1 MRRAG
6 LNLVVAAALVVA
18 MLVGGT
24 AVVLGA
30 IGSRPQG
37 ESLVPPAADGGPDG
51 RLAVAGPWVQA
62 DDPNDAGEL
71 AGWAAGHFPGR
82 LVTLPNVANAAKV
95 TGAAGVAAYRGGIT
109 WYRTTLTAPRTGSF
123 ALRFESVHH
132 VAEVWLDGQL
142 LGKHTGAY
150 LPFEFT
156 LRLRE
161 GVPHRLVVKAD
172 YRFPSRQKREG
183 WHRTW
188 FNYGGINREVTL
200 RPLGRS
206 ELEAPA
212 LRTRLAG
219 RSAGAARPSGLVAR
233 EVHVG
238 RSAGAARLAHAAG
251 PATPTAH
258 PARAIVDVSV
268 VVRNRSDWARTLQVR
283 GTLRRRGAG
292 PELVFPKVRVGGGET
307 RRVTTRVEIKR
318 PALWAPGS
326 PSLYALHL
334 AVAGE
339 SAWDDQVGLREI
351 RREGGAVLLNG
362 KRLRL
367 HGASINED
375 AEGHGDALTSADMD
389 AIVRELQ
396 ALGANATRAQHAL
409 SAPLLERLD
418 RAGIMVWQ
426 GVGPVDAPGAW
437 TTHTP
442 ALAHAARERVRVS
455 VRQEQLHPSV
465 IAWNLVNEIA
475 GNGHDASQV
484 AYVRDMA
491 RELHHRDPGRLV
503 AVDLWGSHPPQGVGA
518 IYRDVDAVALTNYVG
533 WYEGGDES
541 RADITA
547 RLHDTAVGF
556 TRIFKDKVL
565 LVSEFGAEANGS
577 NATDTPGGYDYQ
589 SWLLRRHI
597 ATYRAIP
604 RLSGMLVWNLKDFG
618 VAPTFAGGSI
628 SSVIPGI
635 HIERGLNTKGLFDY
649 AGRPK
654 PAVAAVRRAFAPL
667 GTGLN

>member
-1 MRRAG
+1 LQRTG
-6 LNLVVAAALVVA
+6 LKLAVAAALVVA
-18 MLVGGT
+18 ILVGGT

-30 IGSRPQG
+30 IGSRPVG
-37 ESLVPPAADGGPDG
+37 ESLVPPAASGGPDG

-62 DDPNDAGEL
+62 LDPDDTGEL
-71 AGWAAGHFPGR
+71 AGWAAGHFPGQ
-82 LVTLPNVANAAKV
+82 LVTLPHVANAANV
-95 TGAAGVAAYRGGIT
+95 IGAAGVAAYRGGIA

-132 VAEVWLDGQL
+132 VAEVWLDGRL
-142 LGKHTGAY
+142 LGTHTGAY
-150 LPFEFT
+150 LPFEFN

-161 GVPHRLVVKAD
+161 GVAHRLVVKAD

-212 LRTRLAG
+212 LRTQL
-219 RSAGAARPSGLVAR
+219 SDGAATVDIDVLVHNRADRAR
-233 EVHVG
+233 
-238 RSAGAARLAHAAG
+238 S
-251 PATPTAH
+251 
-258 PARAIVDVSV
+258 
-268 VVRNRSDWARTLQVR
+268 LQVR
-283 GTLRRRGAG
+283 GTLRHDGSG
-292 PELVFPKVRVGGGET
+292 PALVFPRVRVGAGET
-307 RRVTTRVEIKR
+307 RRVATRVVIKA

-334 AVAGE
+334 DVPGE
-339 SAWDDQVGLREI
+339 SAWDDYVGLREI
-351 RREGGAVLLNG
+351 RRDGEKMLLNG
-362 KRLRL
+362 RQLRL

-389 AIVRELQ
+389 AVVHDLKAI
-396 ALGANATRAQHAL
+396 GANATRAQHAL

-437 TTHTP
+437 TSSTP
-442 ALAHAARERVRVS
+442 ALAHAARERVRAS

-484 AYVRDMA
+484 AYVSDMA
-491 RELHHRDPGRLV
+491 RELHRRDPGRLV
-503 AVDLWGSHPPQGVGA
+503 AVDLWGAHPPSSPGA
-518 IYRDVDAVALTNYVG
+518 IYRDVDAVALTNYIG
-533 WYEGGDES
+533 WYEGADETRS
-541 RADITA
+541 QIAS
-547 RLHDTAVGF
+547 RLHDTAAGF
-556 TRIFKDKVL
+556 TKTFKGKVL
-565 LVSEFGAEANGS
+565 LVSEFGAEANGA
-577 NATDTPGGYDYQ
+577 NLTDAPGGYAYQ

-597 ATYRAIP
+597 KTYASMP
-604 RLSGMLVWNLKDFG
+604 ALSGMLVWNLRDFG

-628 SSVIPGI
+628 SSVVPGI

-649 AGRPK
+649 AGHPK
-654 PAVAAVRRAFAPL
+654 PAAQAVRAAFAAL
-667 GTGLN
+667 H

>member
-1 MRRAG
+1 MRHTG
-6 LNLVVAAALVVA
+6 LKLAVAAALALA
-18 MLVGGT
+18 MLIGGT

-30 IGSRPQG
+30 IGSRTQG
-37 ESLVPPAADGGPDG
+37 ESLVPPAADGGPNG
-51 RLAVAGPWVQA
+51 RLAVAGPWLQA
-62 DDPNDAGEL
+62 LDPDDAGEL

-82 LVTLPNVANAAKV
+82 LVTVPNVANAAHI
-95 TGAAGVAAYRGGIT
+95 TGAAGVAAHRGGIA

-132 VAEVWLDGQL
+132 VAQVWLDGQL
-142 LGKHTGAY
+142 LGSHTGVY

-206 ELEAPA
+206 ELKAPA
-212 LRTRLAG
+212 VRTRLS
-219 RSAGAARPSGLVAR
+219 R
-233 EVHVG
+233 
-238 RSAGAARLAHAAG
+238 
-251 PATPTAH
+251 
-258 PARAIVDVSV
+258 ARAIVDVSV
-268 VVRNRSDWARTLQVR
+268 MVHNRSDWARTLQVR
-283 GTLRRRGAG
+283 GTLRHRGSG
-292 PELVFPKVRVGGGET
+292 PGLVFPKVRVGGGET
-307 RRVTTRVEIKR
+307 RRVTVRVVIND

-334 AVAGE
+334 AVVGE
-339 SAWDDQVGLREI
+339 SAWDDRVGLREI
-351 RREGGAVLLNG
+351 RRDGGDVLLNG

-375 AEGHGDALTSADMD
+375 AKGHGDALTSADMD
-389 AIVRELQ
+389 AIVRRLQ

-409 SAPLLERLD
+409 SVPLLERLD

-437 TTHTP
+437 TSHTP
-442 ALAHAARERVRVS
+442 ALAHAARERVRAS
-455 VRQEQLHPSV
+455 VRQLQLHPSV

-491 RELHHRDPGRLV
+491 RELHRRDPGRLV
-503 AVDLWGSHPPQGVGA
+503 AVDLWGPHPPNVLGA

-533 WYEGGDES
+533 WYDGGDES
-541 RADITA
+541 RAEITA
-547 RLHDTAVGF
+547 QLHDTAVGF
-556 TRIFKDKVL
+556 TKIFKDKVL
-565 LVSEFGAEANGS
+565 IVSEFGAEANAS
-577 NATDTPGGYDYQ
+577 NPSATPGGYGYQ

-597 ATYRAIP
+597 ATYRALP
-604 RLSGMLVWNLKDFG
+604 RLSGMLVWNLQDFG

-649 AGRPK
+649 AGHPK

-667 GTGLN
+667 GTGLD

>member
-1 MRRAG
+1 MRRMRHAG
-6 LNLVVAAALVVA
+6 LKVATAVALVVA
-18 MLVGGT
+18 MLAGGT

-30 IGSRPQG
+30 IASRSHD
-37 ESLVPPAADGGPDG
+37 ESLMLPAAHGGPGG
-51 RLAVAGPWVQA
+51 RLAVAGPWLRA
-62 DDPNDAGEL
+62 LDPDDAGEL

-95 TGAAGVAAYRGGIT
+95 TGAAGVAAHRGGIA
-109 WYRTTLTAPRTGSF
+109 WYRTTLTAPHTGSF

-132 VAEVWLDGQL
+132 VAQVWLDGQL
-142 LGKHTGAY
+142 LGTHTGAY

-161 GVPHRLVVKAD
+161 GVPHRLVIKAD

-212 LRTRLAG
+212 LRTRLS
-219 RSAGAARPSGLVAR
+219 RGA
-233 EVHVG
+233 
-238 RSAGAARLAHAAG
+238 
-251 PATPTAH
+251 
-258 PARAIVDVSV
+258 AIVDASV
-268 VVRNRSDWARTLQVR
+268 LVHNRSDWARTLQVR
-283 GTLRRRGAG
+283 GTLSRRGSG
-292 PELVFPKVRVGGGET
+292 PNLVFSPVRVGGGET
-307 RRVTTRVEIKR
+307 RRVSARVEIKY

-351 RREGGAVLLNG
+351 RREEGVVLLNG
-362 KRLRL
+362 ERLRL

-375 AEGHGDALTSADMD
+375 AEGHGDALTGADMD

-396 ALGANATRAQHAL
+396 AVGANATRAQHAL

-437 TTHTP
+437 TSHTP

-491 RELHHRDPGRLV
+491 RELHQRDPGRLV
-503 AVDLWGSHPPQGVGA
+503 AVDLWGPHPPAVPGA

-547 RLHDTAVGF
+547 RLHDTAAGF
-556 TRIFKDKVL
+556 TKIFKDKVL
-565 LVSEFGAEANGS
+565 IVSEFGAEANGS
-577 NATDTPGGYDYQ
+577 NASDTPGGYDYQ

-597 ATYRAIP
+597 ATYRANP
-604 RLSGMLVWNLKDFG
+604 RLSGMLVWNLRDFG

-649 AGRPK
+649 AGHPK

-667 GTGLN
+667 GTGLD

>member
-1 MRRAG
+1 MRHPG
-6 LNLVVAAALVVA
+6 LKLAVAAALAVA

-37 ESLVPPAADGGPDG
+37 ESLVPAAAHGGPDG
-51 RLAVAGPWVQA
+51 RLAVAGPWVRA
-62 DDPNDAGEL
+62 SDPGDTGEL

-82 LVTLPNVANAAKV
+82 LVTVPNVANAAQV
-95 TGAAGVAAYRGGIT
+95 TGAAGVAAYRGGIA

-132 VAEVWLDGQL
+132 VAQVWLDGQL
-142 LGKHTGAY
+142 LGTHTGAY

-206 ELEAPA
+206 ELEAPT
-212 LRTRLAG
+212 LRTRLPVAAPAG
-219 RSAGAARPSGLVAR
+219 GDAREARP
-233 EVHVG
+233 
-238 RSAGAARLAHAAG
+238 AA
-251 PATPTAH
+251 AT
-258 PARAIVDVSV
+258 VDVSV
-268 VVRNRSDWARTLQVR
+268 LVHNRSDWARTLQVR
-283 GTLRRRGAG
+283 GTLRHRGSG
-292 PELVFPKVRVGGGET
+292 PNLVFSPVRVGGGET
-307 RRVTTRVEIKR
+307 RRVAARVEIKD

-334 AVAGE
+334 AVTGE
-339 SAWDDQVGLREI
+339 SAWDDHVGLREI
-351 RREGGAVLLNG
+351 RRAGDAVLLNG

-389 AIVRELQ
+389 AIVRELK
-396 ALGANATRAQHAL
+396 AVGANATRAQHAL

-437 TTHTP
+437 TSSTP
-442 ALAHAARERVRVS
+442 ALAHAARERVRAS

-484 AYVRDMA
+484 AYVSEMA
-491 RELHHRDPGRLV
+491 RELHQRDPGRLV
-503 AVDLWGSHPPQGVGA
+503 AVDLWGSHPPSEVGA

-541 RADITA
+541 RAHITS

-556 TRIFKDKVL
+556 TTIFKDKVL
-565 LVSEFGAEANGS
+565 IVSEFGAEANGA
-577 NATDTPGGYDYQ
+577 NPTDTPGGYDYQ
-589 SWLLRRHI
+589 AWLLRRHI
-597 ATYRAIP
+597 ATYRALP

-649 AGRPK
+649 AGHPK

-667 GTGLN
+667 GTGLS

>member
-1 MRRAG
+1 MRGAG
-6 LNLVVAAALVVA
+6 RKMVAAAVLVVA

-30 IGSRPQG
+30 IGSRTQD
-37 ESLVPPAADGGPDG
+37 ESLVSPAADGGPAG
-51 RLAVAGPWVQA
+51 RLAVAGSWLRA
-62 DDPNDAGEL
+62 GDPDDAGEL

-82 LVTLPNVANAAKV
+82 PVTVPNVANAAKI
-95 TGAAGVAAYRGGIT
+95 TGAEGVAAHRGGIA
-109 WYRTTLTAPRTGSF
+109 WYRTTLTAPRTGSY

-132 VAEVWLDGQL
+132 VAQVWLDGQL
-142 LGKHTGAY
+142 LGTHTGVY

-172 YRFPSRQKREG
+172 YRFPVRQKRAG

-206 ELEAPA
+206 ELQAPA
-212 LRTRLAG
+212 LRTRI
-219 RSAGAARPSGLVAR
+219 SDP
-233 EVHVG
+233 
-238 RSAGAARLAHAAG
+238 
-251 PATPTAH
+251 AH
-258 PARAIVDVSV
+258 PRAATVDVSV
-268 VVRNRSDWARTLQVR
+268 MVHNRSDWARMLQVR
-283 GTLRRRGAG
+283 GTLRRRGSG
-292 PELVFPKVRVGGGET
+292 PELVFPKVRVEGNRT
-307 RRVTTRVEIKR
+307 RRVTARVTIKD

-339 SAWDDQVGLREI
+339 SAWDARVGLREI
-351 RREGGAVLLNG
+351 RRDGGAVLLNG

-375 AEGHGDALTSADMD
+375 AKGRGDALTGADMD
-389 AIVRELQ
+389 AIVRELR

-409 SAPLLERLD
+409 SVPLLERLD

-437 TTHTP
+437 TSHTP
-442 ALAHAARERVRVS
+442 TLAHAARARVRAS
-455 VRQEQLHPSV
+455 VRQLGLHPSV

-491 RELHHRDPGRLV
+491 RELHRRDPGRLV
-503 AVDLWGSHPPQGVGA
+503 AVDLWGPHPPKALGA

-533 WYEGGDES
+533 WYDGGDES
-541 RADITA
+541 RADITK
-547 RLHDTAVGF
+547 RLRDTAVGF
-556 TRIFKDKVL
+556 TRLFKDKVL
-565 LVSEFGAEANGS
+565 IVSEFGAEANAS
-577 NATDTPGGYDYQ
+577 NPSETPGGYGYQ

-597 ATYRAIP
+597 ATYRSIP

-649 AGRPK
+649 AGHPK
-654 PAVAAVRRAFAPL
+654 PAVTAVRRAFAPL

>member
-1 MRRAG
+1 
-6 LNLVVAAALVVA
+6 
-18 MLVGGT
+18 MLVLQST
-24 AVVLGA
+24 AWSFGFD
-30 IGSRPQG
+30 
-37 ESLVPPAADGGPDG
+37 SLKP
-51 RLAVAGPWVQA
+51 
-62 DDPNDAGEL
+62 
-71 AGWAAGHFPGR
+71 H
-82 LVTLPNVANAAKV
+82 
-95 TGAAGVAAYRGGIT
+95 
-109 WYRTTLTAPRTGSF
+109 TGSF

-132 VAEVWLDGQL
+132 VAQVWLDGQL
-142 LGKHTGAY
+142 LGSHTGVY

-172 YRFPSRQKREG
+172 YRFPVRQKREG

-206 ELEAPA
+206 ELKAPTV
-212 LRTRLAG
+212 RTRLADTD
-219 RSAGAARPSGLVAR
+219 R
-233 EVHVG
+233 
-238 RSAGAARLAHAAG
+238 
-251 PATPTAH
+251 AT
-258 PARAIVDVSV
+258 VDVSV
-268 VVRNRSDWARTLQVR
+268 MVHNRSDWARMLQVR
-283 GTLRRRGAG
+283 GTLRHRGSG
-292 PELVFPKVRVGGGET
+292 PDLVFPKVRVGGGET
-307 RRVTTRVEIKR
+307 RQVSTRVVIKN

-334 AVAGE
+334 AVADE
-339 SAWDDQVGLREI
+339 SAWDDHVGLREI
-351 RREGGAVLLNG
+351 RRDGGDVLLNG

-375 AEGHGDALTSADMD
+375 AKGRGDALTGADMD
-389 AIVRELQ
+389 AIVRRLQ

-426 GVGPVDAPGAW
+426 GVGPVDAPGAR
-437 TTHTP
+437 TSHTP
-442 ALAHAARERVRVS
+442 ALAHAARERVRAS
-455 VRQEQLHPSV
+455 VRQLQLHPSV

-491 RELHHRDPGRLV
+491 RELHRRDPSRLV
-503 AVDLWGSHPPQGVGA
+503 AVDLWGPHPPAVPGA

-541 RADITA
+541 RAAISA

-556 TRIFKDKVL
+556 TKTFKDKVL
-565 LVSEFGAEANGS
+565 IVSEFGAEANAANPS
-577 NATDTPGGYDYQ
+577 ATPGGYDYQ

-604 RLSGMLVWNLKDFG
+604 RLSGMLVWNLQDFG

-649 AGRPK
+649 AGHPK
-654 PAVAAVRRAFAPL
+654 PAVAAVRRAFASL
-667 GTGLN
+667 GTGLD

>member
-1 MRRAG
+1 MRDAG
-6 LNLVVAAALVVA
+6 RKLAVAAALVVA

-30 IGSRPQG
+30 IGSRQQD
-37 ESLVPPAADGGPDG
+37 ESLVAPAADGGPAG
-51 RLAVAGPWVQA
+51 RLAVAGPWLRA
-62 DDPNDAGEL
+62 LDPDDAGEL

-82 LVTLPNVANAAKV
+82 LVTVPNVANAARV
-95 TGAAGVAAYRGGIT
+95 TGPDGVAAHRGGIA

-132 VAEVWLDGQL
+132 VAQVWLDGQL
-142 LGKHTGAY
+142 LGTHTGAY

-161 GVPHRLVVKAD
+161 GVSHRLVVKAD
-172 YRFPSRQKREG
+172 YRFPSRQKRDG

-206 ELEAPA
+206 ELKAPA
-212 LRTRLAG
+212 VDTRLSDSL
-219 RSAGAARPSGLVAR
+219 R
-233 EVHVG
+233 
-238 RSAGAARLAHAAG
+238 
-251 PATPTAH
+251 AT
-258 PARAIVDVSV
+258 VDVSV
-268 VVRNRSDWARTLQVR
+268 LVHNRSDWSRTLQVR
-283 GTLRRRGAG
+283 GTLRRRGSG
-292 PELVFPKVRVGGGET
+292 PDLVFPKVRVGGNQT
-307 RRVTTRVEIKR
+307 RRVATRVVVKA
-318 PALWAPGS
+318 PASWAPGS

-334 AVAGE
+334 AVADE
-339 SAWDDQVGLREI
+339 SGWDARVGLREI
-351 RREGGAVLLNG
+351 RRDGGAVLLNG

-375 AEGHGDALTSADMD
+375 AEGHGDALTGADMD
-389 AIVRELQ
+389 AIVRRLQ
-396 ALGANATRAQHAL
+396 AVGANATRAQHAL
-409 SAPLLERLD
+409 SVPLLERLD

-437 TTHTP
+437 TSHTP
-442 ALAHAARERVRVS
+442 ALAHAARARVRVS
-455 VRQEQLHPSV
+455 VRQLQLHPSV

-491 RELHHRDPGRLV
+491 RELHRHDPGRLV
-503 AVDLWGSHPPQGVGA
+503 AVDLWGPHPPKALGA

-541 RADITA
+541 RAAITA
-547 RLHDTAVGF
+547 RLRDTAVGF
-556 TRIFKDKVL
+556 TKIFKDKVL
-565 LVSEFGAEANGS
+565 IVSEFGAEANAS
-577 NATDTPGGYDYQ
+577 NKSDTPGGYDYQ

-604 RLSGMLVWNLKDFG
+604 RLSGMLVWNLQDFG

-628 SSVIPGI
+628 SSIIPGI

-667 GTGLN
+667 GTGLD

>member
-1 MRRAG
+1 MKRTG
-6 LNLVVAAALVVA
+6 LKLVTAAALAVA

-37 ESLVPPAADGGPDG
+37 ESLVSPAAHGGPDG
-51 RLAVAGPWVQA
+51 RLAVAGPWLQA
-62 DDPNDAGEL
+62 LDPNDTGEL

-95 TGAAGVAAYRGGIT
+95 TGAAGVAAYRGGIA
-109 WYRTTLTAPRTGSF
+109 WYRTTLTAPHTGSF

-132 VAEVWLDGQL
+132 VAAVWLDGQP
-142 LGKHTGAY
+142 LGTHTGAY

-161 GVPHRLVVKAD
+161 GVPHQLVVKAD
-172 YRFPSRQKREG
+172 YRFPSRQKRDG

-212 LRTRLAG
+212 LRTRL
-219 RSAGAARPSGLVAR
+219 SQAGAA
-233 EVHVG
+233 
-238 RSAGAARLAHAAG
+238 
-251 PATPTAH
+251 T
-258 PARAIVDVSV
+258 VDVSV
-268 VVRNRSDWARTLQVR
+268 MVHNRSDWARTLQVH

-292 PELVFPKVRVGGGET
+292 PNLVFSPVRVGGGET
-307 RRVTTRVEIKR
+307 RRVLARVEIKD

-339 SAWDDQVGLREI
+339 SAWDDHVGLREI
-351 RREGGAVLLNG
+351 RRDGGAVLLNG

-375 AEGHGDALTSADMD
+375 AEGHGDALTSVDMD
-389 AIVRELQ
+389 AIVSELK
-396 ALGANATRAQHAL
+396 AVGANATRAQHAL

-437 TTHTP
+437 TSSTP

-491 RELHHRDPGRLV
+491 RELHRRDPGRLV
-503 AVDLWGSHPPQGVGA
+503 AVDLWGSHPPSVPGA

-533 WYEGGDES
+533 WYEGGDET
-541 RADITA
+541 RANIA
-547 RLHDTAVGF
+547 SRLHDTAVGF
-556 TRIFKDKVL
+556 TKTFKDKVL
-565 LVSEFGAEANGS
+565 IVSEFGAEANGS
-577 NATDTPGGYDYQ
+577 NASDTPGGYDYQ

-628 SSVIPGI
+628 SSIIPGI

-649 AGRPK
+649 AGHPK
-654 PAVAAVRRAFAPL
+654 PAAAAVRRAFAPL
-667 GTGLN
+667 GTGLD

>member
-1 MRRAG
+1 MRDTG
-6 LNLVVAAALVVA
+6 LKLVVSAALAVA

-37 ESLVPPAADGGPDG
+37 ESLVPPAAHGGPDG

-62 DDPNDAGEL
+62 RDPDDTGEL
-71 AGWAAGHFPGR
+71 AGWAAGHFGGR

-95 TGAAGVAAYRGGIT
+95 TGAAGVAAYRGGIA

-142 LGKHTGAY
+142 LGTHTGAY

-212 LRTRLAG
+212 LRTQL
-219 RSAGAARPSGLVAR
+219 SHDGAA
-233 EVHVG
+233 
-238 RSAGAARLAHAAG
+238 
-251 PATPTAH
+251 T
-258 PARAIVDVSV
+258 VDVSV
-268 VVRNRSDWARTLQVR
+268 LVHNRSDWARTVQVR
-283 GTLRRRGAG
+283 GTLRRRSSG
-292 PELVFPKVRVGGGET
+292 PDLVFSPVRVGGGQT
-307 RRVTTRVEIKR
+307 RRVTSRVVIKH

-326 PSLYALHL
+326 PSLYALHV

-351 RREGGAVLLNG
+351 RREGNIVLLNG

-389 AIVRELQ
+389 AIVRELK
-396 ALGANATRAQHAL
+396 AVGANATRAQHAL

-418 RAGIMVWQ
+418 RAGVMVWQ

-437 TTHTP
+437 TSSTP

-491 RELHHRDPGRLV
+491 RELHQRDPGRLV
-503 AVDLWGSHPPQGVGA
+503 AVDLWGAHPPAVPGA

-541 RADITA
+541 RADIA
-547 RLHDTAVGF
+547 VRLHDTAVGF
-556 TRIFKDKVL
+556 TRTFKDKVL

-577 NATDTPGGYDYQ
+577 NSLDAPGGYDYQ

-597 ATYRAIP
+597 KTYSSMSA
-604 RLSGMLVWNLKDFG
+604 LSGMLVWNLQDFG
-618 VAPTFAGGSI
+618 VAPAFAGGSI
-628 SSVIPGI
+628 SSVVPDI

-667 GTGLN
+667 GTGLS

>member
-1 MRRAG
+1 MRHTG
-6 LNLVVAAALVVA
+6 LKMAVAAALVVA

-30 IGSRPQG
+30 IGSRTKD
-37 ESLVPPAADGGPDG
+37 ESLVPPTAKGGPVG
-51 RLAVAGPWVQA
+51 RLAVAGPWLQA
-62 DDPNDAGEL
+62 LDPDDAGEL
-71 AGWAAGHFPGR
+71 VGWAAGHFPGR
-82 LVTLPNVANAAKV
+82 LVTVPNAANAAIV
-95 TGAAGVAAYRGGIT
+95 TGAAGVAAHRGGIA
-109 WYRTTLTAPRTGSF
+109 WYRTTLTAPHTGSF

-132 VAEVWLDGQL
+132 VAQVWLDGQL
-142 LGKHTGAY
+142 LGSHTGVY

-172 YRFPSRQKREG
+172 YRFPVRQKREG

-200 RPLGRS
+200 RLLGRS
-206 ELEAPA
+206 ELKAPRV
-212 LRTRLAG
+212 RTRLADTD
-219 RSAGAARPSGLVAR
+219 R
-233 EVHVG
+233 
-238 RSAGAARLAHAAG
+238 
-251 PATPTAH
+251 AT
-258 PARAIVDVSV
+258 VDVSV
-268 VVRNRSDWARTLQVR
+268 MVHNRSDWARMLQVR
-283 GTLRRRGAG
+283 GTLRHHGSG

-307 RRVTTRVEIKR
+307 RRVSTRVELR
-318 PALWAPGS
+318 NPALWAPGS

-339 SAWDDQVGLREI
+339 SAWDDHVGLREI
-351 RREGGAVLLNG
+351 RRDGGDVLLNG

-375 AEGHGDALTSADMD
+375 AKGRGDALTGADMD
-389 AIVRELQ
+389 AIVRRLQ
-396 ALGANATRAQHAL
+396 AVGANATRAQHPL

-437 TTHTP
+437 TSHTP
-442 ALAHAARERVRVS
+442 ALAHAARERVRAS
-455 VRQEQLHPSV
+455 VRQLQLHPSV

-491 RELHHRDPGRLV
+491 RELHRRDPGRLV
-503 AVDLWGSHPPQGVGA
+503 AVDLWGPHPPKAPGA

-541 RADITA
+541 RAEITA
-547 RLHDTAVGF
+547 RLRDTAVGF

-565 LVSEFGAEANGS
+565 IVSEFGAEANAANPS
-577 NATDTPGGYDYQ
+577 ATPGGYDYQ

-604 RLSGMLVWNLKDFG
+604 RLSGMLVWNLQDFG

-628 SSVIPGI
+628 SSVVPGI

-649 AGRPK
+649 AGHPK
-654 PAVAAVRRAFAPL
+654 PAVAAVRRAFASL
-667 GTGLN
+667 GTGLD